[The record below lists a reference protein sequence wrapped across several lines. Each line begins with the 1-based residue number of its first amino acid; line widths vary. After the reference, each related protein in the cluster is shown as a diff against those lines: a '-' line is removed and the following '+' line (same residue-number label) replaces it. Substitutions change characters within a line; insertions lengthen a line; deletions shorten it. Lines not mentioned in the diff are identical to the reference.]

1 MSLTDSELE
10 LVSSEL
16 RGNSDDI
23 PEEPDMILS
32 SDADN
37 AESFVPPPRIAAR
50 FYRHSANRRKSSATS
65 SRRNSISSTHS
76 HTSNRS
82 FRNSCQSHQVAQ
94 HLRRAS
100 ILEDRKARLADRA
113 AHAEQVRLRAALA
126 KAAPRGSNSEERALA
141 AKQARE
147 KHLAQVA
154 ASCAEEVRRAK
165 KIAEDMKE
173 RKAAEERRYRIEMEE
188 KLAEAEK
195 RRLEYKRNPRRP
207 RTASSPPASLKP
219 RTQRPVLST
228 EDAAK
233 RIQVA
238 WRSKVRRDIVR
249 EWLKLGLSIEMVQ
262 ETSFD
267 VITGM
272 LADEKLLKT
281 TDRIMTLFVLLPDA
295 DPAPRSAAVRTFLS
309 SYLILGHPTH
319 VFSRDGD
326 QEQDLITKAKDLVIS
341 FESALTKLTKL
352 NAYTPSPTRTETV
365 LLAHS
370 AFVAAFNDWKSRDSS
385 ALVETMVASFVSLDE
400 IWQSVKDAT
409 VDEVANEYRNGI
421 RDNQAILLSKIKKL
435 AGPDKA
441 LMLIRKAI
449 RESRRSKPKK
459 RPAGDTVRPRVAGES
474 TPDSPL
480 SAESAAKQAE
490 AASELAAS
498 GQAKPEDP
506 TTQGHQ
512 AQSLSK
518 VFTVVPDNRILVH
531 ELSIDKEYRIDPSPT
546 ADLRDALNREL
557 CDAMRR
563 GFEEGDSA
571 NWTTAM
577 AENIRGKLLR
587 LLKPG
592 NSMHTLISETLDPE
606 HVNRQCSQGVF
617 SYGKFF
623 NFIASILPKLC
634 APFRDT
640 EVQALAE
647 ELKEEGDLS
656 SMIEKLFKILHII
669 DLLSLDYSN
678 FLLMN
683 AAPTLIK
690 EAVGYEQRMFTQ
702 DLEENKI
709 TLDRT
714 RRWWRSAAVNMHT
727 EADRR
732 DPWSQANPL
741 NRPTAHKIY
750 ARGLVDLAIATPP
763 LRESELPETLELDRA
778 RIARI
783 REDAL
788 RITTIG
794 GVLLTAKNL
803 LKRDVRSQWKSE
815 ANKMWLV
822 LKENGYMSDASTPGK
837 ISSLL
842 ESSRNMPPS
851 TRSQLSSTITRLLT
865 QAEAGKLSDPVLKVL
880 FQRLKTHIFNRV
892 SASSSG
898 ERVRAAST
906 ATEGLATTGLPE
918 FVSQVAD
925 ICEQLS
931 KVGEV
936 DRKCHGKWYEEI
948 AEEMERLGVEGGEEL
963 VRSRSVESSG
973 AASSSSSSS
982 SSV

>member
-10 LVSSEL
+10 LVSSQLQRE
-16 RGNSDDI
+16 NDDI

-32 SDADN
+32 SDAEN
-37 AESFVPPPRIAAR
+37 GQSFAPPPRIAAR
-50 FYRHSANRRKSSATS
+50 FYRHTSNRRKSSATS
-65 SRRNSISSTHS
+65 SRRNSLSSTHS

-82 FRNSCQSHQVAQ
+82 FRNSCQSHHVAQ

-126 KAAPRGSNSEERALA
+126 KATPRGSNSEERALA
-141 AKQARE
+141 AQQARE

-173 RKAAEERRYRIEMEE
+173 RKAAEERRYRTEMEE

-207 RTASSPPASLKP
+207 RTASSPPADIKI
-219 RTQRPVLST
+219 RTERPIVST

-233 RIQVA
+233 RIQAA
-238 WRSKVRRDIVR
+238 WRGKVRSNIVT
-249 EWLKLGLSIEMVQ
+249 EWLQLGLSIEMVQ
-262 ETSFD
+262 ETSFE

-272 LADEKLLKT
+272 LADEKLLRT

-295 DPAPRSAAVRTFLS
+295 DPASRSAAVRTFLS
-309 SYLILGHPTH
+309 AYLILGHPTH

-341 FESALTKLTKL
+341 FESALAKLTKL
-352 NAYTPSPTRTETV
+352 NSYTPSPTRTETV
-365 LLAHS
+365 LLAHG
-370 AFVAAFNDWKSRDSS
+370 AFVTAFNDWKARDSS
-385 ALVETMVASFVSLDE
+385 ALIETMVASFVSLDE

-441 LMLIRKAI
+441 LTLIRKAI
-449 RESRRSKPKK
+449 RESRRSRPKK
-459 RPAGDTVRPRVAGES
+459 RLVGDTVRPRVASDS
-474 TPDSPL
+474 TPESPL
-480 SAESAAKQAE
+480 SADSAAKQAE

-498 GQAKPEDP
+498 GQSGLQDSTA
-506 TTQGHQ
+506 QGHQ

-531 ELSIDKEYRIDPSPT
+531 ELSIDKDYRIDPSPT

-563 GFEEGDSA
+563 GFEEGDST
-571 NWTTAM
+571 NWTAAM

-606 HVNRQCSQGVF
+606 HISRQCSQGVF

-623 NFIASILPKLC
+623 DFIASILPKLC

-640 EVQALAE
+640 EVQLLAE
-647 ELKEEGDLS
+647 ELQEEGELS
-656 SMIEKLFKILHII
+656 SMIEKLFKVLHII

-683 AAPTLIK
+683 AAPTLVK

-702 DLEENKI
+702 DLEENNL

-732 DPWSQANPL
+732 DPWSQANPI

-763 LRESELPETLELDRA
+763 LRSSELPETLELDRA
-778 RIARI
+778 RISRI

-794 GVLLTAKNL
+794 GILLTAKNL
-803 LKRDVRSQWKSE
+803 LKRDVRAQWKSE

-822 LKENGYMSDASTPGK
+822 LKENGYMSDPSTPSK
-837 ISSLL
+837 
-842 ESSRNMPPS
+842 S
-851 TRSQLSSTITRLLT
+851 TLR
-865 QAEAGKLSDPVLKVL
+865 
-880 FQRLKTHIFNRV
+880 
-892 SASSSG
+892 
-898 ERVRAAST
+898 
-906 ATEGLATTGLPE
+906 
-918 FVSQVAD
+918 
-925 ICEQLS
+925 
-931 KVGEV
+931 
-936 DRKCHGKWYEEI
+936 
-948 AEEMERLGVEGGEEL
+948 
-963 VRSRSVESSG
+963 
-973 AASSSSSSS
+973 
-982 SSV
+982 

>member
-10 LVSSEL
+10 LASSQLQRE
-16 RGNSDDI
+16 NDDI

-32 SDADN
+32 SDAEN
-37 AESFVPPPRIAAR
+37 GQTFAPPPRIAAR
-50 FYRHSANRRKSSATS
+50 FYRHANNRRKSSATS
-65 SRRNSISSTHS
+65 SRRNSLSSTHS

-82 FRNSCQSHQVAQ
+82 FRNSCQSHHVAQ

-126 KAAPRGSNSEERALA
+126 KATPRGSNSEERALA
-141 AKQARE
+141 AQQARE

-188 KLAEAEK
+188 KLADAEK

-207 RTASSPPASLKP
+207 RTASSPPADPKIG
-219 RTQRPVLST
+219 TERPVLTS
-228 EDAAK
+228 EVAAK
-233 RIQVA
+233 KIQSA
-238 WRSKVRRDIVR
+238 WRGKVRNDIVTS
-249 EWLKLGLSIEMVQ
+249 WLKLGLSIEMVQ
-262 ETSFD
+262 ETSFE

-272 LADEKLLKT
+272 LANEQLLKT

-295 DPAPRSAAVRTFLS
+295 DPTSRSAAVRTFLS
-309 SYLILGHPTH
+309 AYLILGHPAH

-341 FESALTKLTKL
+341 FESALSKLTKF
-352 NAYTPSPTRTETV
+352 NSHTPSPTRTETV
-365 LLAHS
+365 LLAHG
-370 AFVAAFNDWKSRDSS
+370 AFVTAFNDWKSRDSS
-385 ALVETMVASFVSLDE
+385 ALIETMVASFVSLDE

-421 RDNQAILLSKIKKL
+421 RDNQAILLSRIKKL

-441 LMLIRKAI
+441 LTLIRKAI
-449 RESRRSKPKK
+449 RESRRSRPKK
-459 RPAGDTVRPRVAGES
+459 RPAGETIRPRVASDS
-474 TPDSPL
+474 TPGSPL
-480 SAESAAKQAE
+480 SAESAAVQAE

-498 GQAKPEDP
+498 GQSGLQDP
-506 TTQGHQ
+506 TTQGHR

-571 NWTTAM
+571 NWTAAM
-577 AENIRGKLLR
+577 AENIRSKLLR
-587 LLKPG
+587 LLKAG
-592 NSMHTLISETLDPE
+592 NSMHTLISETLDPS
-606 HVNRQCSQGVF
+606 HIAQQCSQGIF
-617 SYGKFF
+617 SYTQFF
-623 NFIASILPKLC
+623 TFIASILPKLC

-640 EVQALAE
+640 EVQALATELQE
-647 ELKEEGDLS
+647 EDSDLPT
-656 SMIEKLFKILHII
+656 MISKLFKVLHVI

-690 EAVGYEQRMFTQ
+690 EAVGYEQRMFAQ
-702 DLEENKI
+702 DLSEGRI
-709 TLDRT
+709 TLART
-714 RRWWRSAAVNMHT
+714 RRWWHSAAVNMHT

-750 ARGLVDLAIATPP
+750 ARGLVDLAITTPP
-763 LRESELPETLELDRA
+763 LSDSELPETLALDRE
-778 RIARI
+778 RISRI

-788 RITTIG
+788 RITTIAG
-794 GVLLTAKNL
+794 ILLTAKNL

-815 ANKMWLV
+815 AQKMWLV
-822 LKENGYMSDASTPGK
+822 LKADGYLRDPTTPAK
-837 ISSLL
+837 ISALL

-851 TRSQLSSTITRLLT
+851 TRSQLSSTITRLLS
-865 QAEAGKLSDPVLKVL
+865 QAETSTLSDPVTRVL
-880 FQRLKTHIFNRV
+880 FQRLKTHVFARV
-892 SASSSG
+892 SASSSD

-906 ATEGLATTGLPE
+906 ATEGLAASGLPE
-918 FVSQVAD
+918 FDGRVKEMCD
-925 ICEQLS
+925 LL
-931 KVGEV
+931 GRMGDV
-936 DRKCHGKWYEEI
+936 DRKCHGAWYEGV
-948 AEEMERLGVEGGEEL
+948 AEEMDDVGDGAVSANEG
-963 VRSRSVESSG
+963 SS
-973 AASSSSSSS
+973 
-982 SSV
+982 

>member
-10 LVSSEL
+10 LVSSQLQRE
-16 RGNSDDI
+16 NDDI

-32 SDADN
+32 SDAEN
-37 AESFVPPPRIAAR
+37 GQSFAPPPRIAAR
-50 FYRHSANRRKSSATS
+50 FYRHTSNRRKSSATS
-65 SRRNSISSTHS
+65 SRRNSLSSTHS

-82 FRNSCQSHQVAQ
+82 FRNSCQSHHVAQ

-126 KAAPRGSNSEERALA
+126 KATPRGSNSEERALA
-141 AKQARE
+141 AQQARE

-173 RKAAEERRYRIEMEE
+173 RKAAEERRYRTEMEE

-207 RTASSPPASLKP
+207 RTASSPPADIKIW
-219 RTQRPVLST
+219 TERPIVST

-233 RIQVA
+233 RIQAA
-238 WRSKVRRDIVR
+238 WRGKVRSNIVT
-249 EWLKLGLSIEMVQ
+249 EWLQLGLSIEMVQ
-262 ETSFD
+262 ETSFE

-272 LADEKLLKT
+272 LADEKLLRT

-295 DPAPRSAAVRTFLS
+295 DPASRSAAVRTFLS
-309 SYLILGHPTH
+309 AYLILGHPTH

-341 FESALTKLTKL
+341 FESALAKLTKL
-352 NAYTPSPTRTETV
+352 NSYTPSPTRTETV
-365 LLAHS
+365 LLAHG
-370 AFVAAFNDWKSRDSS
+370 AFVTAFNDWKARDSS
-385 ALVETMVASFVSLDE
+385 ALIETMVASFVSLDE

-441 LMLIRKAI
+441 LTLIRKAI
-449 RESRRSKPKK
+449 RESRRSRPKK
-459 RPAGDTVRPRVAGES
+459 RLAGDTVRPRVASDS
-474 TPDSPL
+474 TPESPL
-480 SAESAAKQAE
+480 SADSAAKQAE

-498 GQAKPEDP
+498 GQSGLQDSTA
-506 TTQGHQ
+506 QGHQ

-531 ELSIDKEYRIDPSPT
+531 ELSIDKDYRIDPSPT

-563 GFEEGDSA
+563 GFEEGDST
-571 NWTTAM
+571 NWTAAM

-606 HVNRQCSQGVF
+606 HISRQCSQGVF

-623 NFIASILPKLC
+623 DFIASILPKLC

-640 EVQALAE
+640 EVQLLAE
-647 ELKEEGDLS
+647 ELQEEGELS
-656 SMIEKLFKILHII
+656 SMIEKLFKVLHII

-683 AAPTLIK
+683 AAPTLVK

-702 DLEENKI
+702 DLEENNL

-732 DPWSQANPL
+732 DPWSQANPI

-763 LRESELPETLELDRA
+763 LRSSELPETLELDRA
-778 RIARI
+778 RISRI

-794 GVLLTAKNL
+794 GILLTAKNL
-803 LKRDVRSQWKSE
+803 LKRDVRAQWKSE

-822 LKENGYMSDASTPGK
+822 LKENGYMSDPSTPSK

-865 QAEAGKLSDPVLKVL
+865 QAEAGKLSDPVMKVL

-898 ERVRAAST
+898 ERVKAAST

-925 ICEQLS
+925 ICEQLG

-948 AEEMERLGVEGGEEL
+948 AEEMERLGLEGGEEL
-963 VRSRSVESSG
+963 TR
-973 AASSSSSSS
+973 SSSADSEAVVSTSSD

>member
-10 LVSSEL
+10 LASSQLQRE
-16 RGNSDDI
+16 NDDI

-32 SDADN
+32 SDAEN
-37 AESFVPPPRIAAR
+37 GQTFAPPPRIAAR
-50 FYRHSANRRKSSATS
+50 FYRHANNRRKSSATS
-65 SRRNSISSTHS
+65 SRRNSLSSTHS

-82 FRNSCQSHQVAQ
+82 FRNSCQSHHVAQ

-126 KAAPRGSNSEERALA
+126 KATPRGSNCEERALA
-141 AKQARE
+141 AQQARE

-173 RKAAEERRYRIEMEE
+173 RKAAEERRYRVEMEE

-207 RTASSPPASLKP
+207 RTASSPPADVKI
-219 RTQRPVLST
+219 RTERPVVTT
-228 EDAAK
+228 EDAA
-233 RIQVA
+233 RTIQSA
-238 WRSKVRRDIVR
+238 WRGKVRNDIVKA
-249 EWLKLGLSIEMVQ
+249 WLQLGLSIEMVQ

-267 VITGM
+267 VITAM

-295 DPAPRSAAVRTFLS
+295 DPTSRSAAVRTFLS
-309 SYLILGHPTH
+309 SYLILGHPAH

-341 FESALTKLTKL
+341 FESALSKLTKV
-352 NAYTPSPTRTETV
+352 NSHTPSPTRTETV
-365 LLAHS
+365 LLAHG
-370 AFVAAFNDWKSRDSS
+370 AFVAAFNDWKARDSS
-385 ALVETMVASFVSLDE
+385 ALIETMVASFVSLDE

-421 RDNQAILLSKIKKL
+421 RDNQAILLSRIKKL

-441 LMLIRKAI
+441 LTLIRKAI
-449 RESRRSKPKK
+449 RESRRSRPKK
-459 RPAGDTVRPRVAGES
+459 RPAGETIRPRVANDS
-474 TPDSPL
+474 TPGSPL
-480 SAESAAKQAE
+480 SVESAAVQAE

-498 GQAKPEDP
+498 GQSGLRDS

-571 NWTTAM
+571 NWTAAM

-587 LLKPG
+587 LLKAG

-606 HVNRQCSQGVF
+606 LISRQCSQGVF

-623 NFIASILPKLC
+623 DFIASILPKLC

-647 ELKEEGDLS
+647 ELQEEGELS
-656 SMIEKLFKILHII
+656 SMIEKLFKVLHII

-690 EAVGYEQRMFTQ
+690 EAVGYEQRMFAQ
-702 DLEENKI
+702 DLEESKI

-732 DPWSQANPL
+732 DPWAQANPM

-763 LRESELPETLELDRA
+763 LRDSELPETLELDRA
-778 RIARI
+778 RISRI

-794 GVLLTAKNL
+794 GILLTAKNL

-815 ANKMWLV
+815 AQKMWLV
-822 LKENGYMSDASTPGK
+822 LREGGYMRDPTTPAK

-865 QAEAGKLSDPVLKVL
+865 QAETGKLSDPVLKVL

-898 ERVRAAST
+898 ERVKAAST

-925 ICEQLS
+925 ICEQLG

-936 DRKCHGKWYEEI
+936 DRNAHGKWYEEI
-948 AEEMERLGVEGGEEL
+948 AESEELGSEGEEQGL
-963 VRSRSVESSG
+963 ER
-973 AASSSSSSS
+973 SSSQESETAARERSS
-982 SSV
+982 

>member
-10 LVSSEL
+10 LVSSHLQRE
-16 RGNSDDI
+16 NDDI
-23 PEEPDMILS
+23 PEEPDMMQS
-32 SDADN
+32 SDAEN
-37 AESFVPPPRIAAR
+37 GQSFVPPPRIAAR
-50 FYRHSANRRKSSATS
+50 FYRHANNRRKSSATS
-65 SRRNSISSTHS
+65 SRRNSLSSTHS

-82 FRNSCQSHQVAQ
+82 FRNSCQSHHIAQ

-126 KAAPRGSNSEERALA
+126 KATPRGSNSEERALA
-141 AKQARE
+141 AQQARE

-154 ASCAEEVRRAK
+154 AACAEEVRRAK

-173 RKAAEERRYRIEMEE
+173 RKAAEERRYRVEMEE

-207 RTASSPPASLKP
+207 RTASSPPGDVKI
-219 RTQRPVLST
+219 RTERPIVST
-228 EDAAK
+228 EEAAK
-233 RIQVA
+233 RIQTA
-238 WRSKVRRDIVR
+238 WRAKVRNNIVA
-249 EWLKLGLSIEMVQ
+249 EWLQLGLSIEMVQ

-281 TDRIMTLFVLLPDA
+281 TERIMTLFVLLPDA
-295 DPAPRSAAVRTFLS
+295 DPASRSAAVRTFLS
-309 SYLILGHPTH
+309 AYLILAHPTH

-341 FESALTKLTKL
+341 FESALAKLSKL
-352 NAYTPSPTRTETV
+352 NSYTPSPTRTETV
-365 LLAHS
+365 LLAHG
-370 AFVAAFNDWKSRDSS
+370 AFVTAFNDWKARDSS
-385 ALVETMVASFVSLDE
+385 ALIETMVASFVSLDE

-421 RDNQAILLSKIKKL
+421 RDNQAILLSRIKKL

-441 LMLIRKAI
+441 LTLIRKAI
-449 RESRRSKPKK
+449 RESRSLRPKK
-459 RPAGDTVRPRVAGES
+459 KPAGETIRPRVASDS

-480 SAESAAKQAE
+480 SAESAAKQVDAV
-490 AASELAAS
+490 SELAAS
-498 GQAKPEDP
+498 GQSELPDP
-506 TTQGHQ
+506 TAQGHQ

-546 ADLRDALNREL
+546 AGLRDALNREL
-557 CDAMRR
+557 CDAMRK

-571 NWTTAM
+571 NWTVAM
-577 AENIRGKLLR
+577 AENIRAKLLR

-592 NSMHTLISETLDPE
+592 NSMHTLISDTLDPE
-606 HVNRQCSQGVF
+606 HISRQCSQGVF

-623 NFIASILPKLC
+623 DFIASILPKLC
-634 APFRDT
+634 APFRDA
-640 EVQALAE
+640 EVQSLAE
-647 ELKEEGDLS
+647 ELQEEGDIP
-656 SMIEKLFKILHII
+656 SMIEKLFKVLHII

-732 DPWSQANPL
+732 DPWSQANPI

-763 LRESELPETLELDRA
+763 LRNSELPETLELDRA
-778 RIARI
+778 RISRI

-794 GVLLTAKNL
+794 GILLTAKNL
-803 LKRDVRSQWKSE
+803 LKRDVRAQWKSE
-815 ANKMWLV
+815 ASKMWLV
-822 LKENGYMSDASTPGK
+822 LKENGYMSDPSTPSK

-865 QAEAGKLSDPVLKVL
+865 QAETGKLSDPVMKVL

-898 ERVRAAST
+898 ERVKAAST

-918 FVSQVAD
+918 FVSQVAF
-925 ICEQLS
+925 ICEQLG

-948 AEEMERLGVEGGEEL
+948 AEEMERLGIEGGEEL
-963 VRSRSVESSG
+963 TRSLSTESDAVGSTSSG
-973 AASSSSSSS
+973 S

>member
-1 MSLTDSELE
+1 MSLADSDLS
-10 LVSSEL
+10 LASSQLQRE
-16 RGNSDDI
+16 NDDI
-23 PEEPDMILS
+23 PEEPDMVLS
-32 SDADN
+32 SDAEN
-37 AESFVPPPRIAAR
+37 GQTCAPPPRIAAR
-50 FYRHSANRRKSSATS
+50 FYRHASTRRKTSATS
-65 SRRNSISSTHS
+65 SRRNSLSSTHS

-82 FRNSCQSHQVAQ
+82 FRNSCQSHHVAQ

-126 KAAPRGSNSEERALA
+126 KATPRASNSEERALA
-141 AKQARE
+141 AQQARE

-173 RKAAEERRYRIEMEE
+173 RKAAEERRYRLEMEE

-207 RTASSPPASLKP
+207 RTASSPSADVKI
-219 RTQRPVLST
+219 RAQRPVVTS

-233 RIQVA
+233 RIQSA
-238 WRSKVRRDIVR
+238 WRGRVRHNIVR
-249 EWLKLGLSIEMVQ
+249 AWLQLGLSIEMVQ

-272 LADEKLLKT
+272 LADDTLLKT
-281 TDRIMTLFVLLPDA
+281 TDKIMTLFVLLPDA
-295 DPAPRSAAVRTFLS
+295 DPVSRSSAVRTFLS
-309 SYLILGHPTH
+309 AYLILGHPTH

-341 FESALTKLTKL
+341 FESALSKLTKF
-352 NAYTPSPTRTETV
+352 NSHTPSPTRTETV
-365 LLAHS
+365 LLAHG
-370 AFVAAFNDWKSRDSS
+370 AFVTAFNDWKARDSS
-385 ALVETMVASFVSLDE
+385 ALIETMVASFVSLDE

-421 RDNQAILLSKIKKL
+421 RDNQAILLSRIKKL

-441 LMLIRKAI
+441 LTLIRKAI
-449 RESRRSKPKK
+449 RESRRSRPKK
-459 RPAGDTVRPRVAGES
+459 KPAGETVRPRVAGDS
-474 TPDSPL
+474 APGSPL
-480 SAESAAKQAE
+480 SAESAAKQVE

-498 GQAKPEDP
+498 GQTGSQDAA
-506 TTQGHQ
+506 TQGHQ

-563 GFEEGDSA
+563 GFEENDSA
-571 NWTTAM
+571 NWTAAM

-606 HVNRQCSQGVF
+606 HISRQCSQGVF

-623 NFIASILPKLC
+623 DFIAGILPKLC
-634 APFRDT
+634 APFRDA
-640 EVQALAE
+640 EVQALAD
-647 ELKEEGDLS
+647 ELQEEGDLS
-656 SMIEKLFKILHII
+656 SMIEKLFKVLHVI

-732 DPWSQANPL
+732 DPWSQANPM

-763 LRESELPETLELDRA
+763 LRDSELPETLQLDRA
-778 RIARI
+778 RISRI

-794 GVLLTAKNL
+794 GILLTAKNL

-815 ANKMWLV
+815 AAKMWLV
-822 LKENGYMSDASTPGK
+822 LKDGGGYMKDPSTPSK

-898 ERVRAAST
+898 ERVKAAST
-906 ATEGLATTGLPE
+906 ATEGLAATGLPE

-931 KVGEV
+931 KVGDV
-936 DRKCHGKWYEEI
+936 DRKAHGRWYEEI
-948 AEEMERLGVEGGEEL
+948 AEEMEGLGVEGEEL
-963 VRSRSVESSG
+963 VR
-973 AASSSSSSS
+973 AASAESEGSE
-982 SSV
+982 V

>member
-10 LVSSEL
+10 LVSSHL
-16 RGNSDDI
+16 RRENDDI
-23 PEEPDMILS
+23 PEEPDMMQS
-32 SDADN
+32 SDAEN
-37 AESFVPPPRIAAR
+37 GHSFVPPPRIAAR
-50 FYRHSANRRKSSATS
+50 FYRHTNNRRKSSATS
-65 SRRNSISSTHS
+65 SRRNSLSSTHS

-82 FRNSCQSHQVAQ
+82 FRNSCQSHHVAQ

-126 KAAPRGSNSEERALA
+126 KATPRGSNSEERALA
-141 AKQARE
+141 AQQARE

-154 ASCAEEVRRAK
+154 AACAEEVRRAK

-173 RKAAEERRYRIEMEE
+173 RKAAEEQRYRVEMEE

-207 RTASSPPASLKP
+207 RTASSPPGDVKI
-219 RTQRPVLST
+219 RTERPIVST
-228 EDAAK
+228 EEAAK
-233 RIQVA
+233 RIQTA
-238 WRSKVRRDIVR
+238 WRGKVRNNIVTA
-249 EWLKLGLSIEMVQ
+249 WLRLGLSIEMVQ

-281 TDRIMTLFVLLPDA
+281 TERIMTLFVLLPDA
-295 DPAPRSAAVRTFLS
+295 DPASRSAAVRTFLS
-309 SYLILGHPTH
+309 AYLILGHPTH

-341 FESALTKLTKL
+341 FESALAKLTKL
-352 NAYTPSPTRTETV
+352 NSYTPSPTRTETV
-365 LLAHS
+365 LLAHG
-370 AFVAAFNDWKSRDSS
+370 AFVTAFNDWKARDSS
-385 ALVETMVASFVSLDE
+385 ALIETMVASFVSLDE

-421 RDNQAILLSKIKKL
+421 RDNQAILLSRIKKL

-441 LMLIRKAI
+441 LTLIRKAI
-449 RESRRSKPKK
+449 RESRSLRPKK
-459 RPAGDTVRPRVAGES
+459 KPAGETIRPRVASDS

-480 SAESAAKQAE
+480 SAESVAKQAE

-498 GQAKPEDP
+498 GRSELQDP
-506 TTQGHQ
+506 TAQGHQ

-557 CDAMRR
+557 CDAMRK

-571 NWTTAM
+571 NWTVAM

-606 HVNRQCSQGVF
+606 HIGRQCSQGVF

-623 NFIASILPKLC
+623 GFIASILPKLC

-640 EVQALAE
+640 EVQSLAE
-647 ELKEEGDLS
+647 ELQEEGELP
-656 SMIEKLFKILHII
+656 SMIEKLFKVLHII

-732 DPWSQANPL
+732 DPWSQANPI

-763 LRESELPETLELDRA
+763 LRNSELPETLELDRA
-778 RIARI
+778 RISRI

-794 GVLLTAKNL
+794 GILLTAKNL
-803 LKRDVRSQWKSE
+803 LKRDVRAQWKSE
-815 ANKMWLV
+815 ASKMWLV
-822 LKENGYMSDASTPGK
+822 LKENGYMSDPSTPSK

-865 QAEAGKLSDPVLKVL
+865 QAEAGKLSDPVMKVL

-898 ERVRAAST
+898 ERVKAAST

-918 FVSQVAD
+918 FVSQVAF
-925 ICEQLS
+925 ICEQLG

-948 AEEMERLGVEGGEEL
+948 AEEMERLGIEGGEEL
-963 VRSRSVESSG
+963 TRSLSTESD
-973 AASSSSSSS
+973 AATSTSSDS

>member
-1 MSLTDSELE
+1 
-10 LVSSEL
+10 
-16 RGNSDDI
+16 
-23 PEEPDMILS
+23 
-32 SDADN
+32 
-37 AESFVPPPRIAAR
+37 
-50 FYRHSANRRKSSATS
+50 
-65 SRRNSISSTHS
+65 
-76 HTSNRS
+76 
-82 FRNSCQSHQVAQ
+82 
-94 HLRRAS
+94 
-100 ILEDRKARLADRA
+100 
-113 AHAEQVRLRAALA
+113 LA
-126 KAAPRGSNSEERALA
+126 KAAPRGSNSEEKALA
-141 AKQARE
+141 AQQARE
-147 KHLAQVA
+147 KHLAHVA

-173 RKAAEERRYRIEMEE
+173 RKAAEERRYRVEMEE

-207 RTASSPPASLKP
+207 RTASSPSAQVKIK
-219 RTQRPVLST
+219 TERPVVTT
-228 EDAAK
+228 EDAAR
-233 RIQVA
+233 RIQTA
-238 WRSKVRRDIVR
+238 WRGKVRNNIVSA
-249 EWLKLGLSIEMVQ
+249 WLQLGLSIEMVQ
-262 ETSFD
+262 ETSFE

-272 LADEKLLKT
+272 LAEEKLLKT

-295 DPAPRSAAVRTFLS
+295 DPASRSAAVRTFLS
-309 SYLILGHPTH
+309 AYLILGHPAH

-326 QEQDLITKAKDLVIS
+326 QEQDLITKAKDLIIS
-341 FESALTKLTKL
+341 FESALTKLTKF
-352 NAYTPSPTRTETV
+352 NSYTPSPTRTETV
-365 LLAHS
+365 LLAHG
-370 AFVAAFNDWKSRDSS
+370 AFVTAFNDWKARDSS

-441 LMLIRKAI
+441 LTLIRKAI
-449 RESRRSKPKK
+449 RESRRSRPKK
-459 RPAGDTVRPRVAGES
+459 KPAGETVRPRVASDS
-474 TPDSPL
+474 TPVSPL
-480 SAESAAKQAE
+480 SPEGASAQAE

-498 GQAKPEDP
+498 GNAEDAAA
-506 TTQGHQ
+506 QGHQ

-531 ELSIDKEYRIDPSPT
+531 ELSIDKEYRIDSSPT

-563 GFEEGDSA
+563 GFEEGESTA
-571 NWTTAM
+571 WTAAM
-577 AENIRGKLLR
+577 ADNIRGKLLR
-587 LLKPG
+587 LLKAG

-606 HVNRQCSQGVF
+606 HISRQCSQGVF

-623 NFIASILPKLC
+623 DFIAGILPKLC
-634 APFRDT
+634 APFRDA

-647 ELKEEGDLS
+647 ELQEEGELS
-656 SMIEKLFKILHII
+656 TMIEKLFKVLHVI

-690 EAVGYEQRMFTQ
+690 EAVGYEQRMFAQ
-702 DLEENKI
+702 DLEDEKM

-732 DPWSQANPL
+732 DPWAQANPM

-763 LRESELPETLELDRA
+763 LRASELPETLELDRQ
-778 RIARI
+778 RISRI

-794 GVLLTAKNL
+794 GILLTAKNL
-803 LKRDVRSQWKSE
+803 LKRDVRAQWKSE
-815 ANKMWLV
+815 ASKMWLV
-822 LKENGYMSDASTPGK
+822 LKENGYMKDASTPQK

-851 TRSQLSSTITRLLT
+851 TRSTLSTTITRLLT

-925 ICEQLS
+925 ICETLG

-936 DRKCHGKWYEEI
+936 DRKAHGMWYEEI
-948 AEEMERLGVEGGEEL
+948 AEEMERLGLEGEDL
-963 VRSRSVESSG
+963 SRTSSAESEESST
-973 AASSSSSSS
+973 

>member
-1 MSLTDSELE
+1 
-10 LVSSEL
+10 V
-16 RGNSDDI
+16 
-23 PEEPDMILS
+23 
-32 SDADN
+32 
-37 AESFVPPPRIAAR
+37 
-50 FYRHSANRRKSSATS
+50 
-65 SRRNSISSTHS
+65 
-76 HTSNRS
+76 
-82 FRNSCQSHQVAQ
+82 
-94 HLRRAS
+94 
-100 ILEDRKARLADRA
+100 
-113 AHAEQVRLRAALA
+113 
-126 KAAPRGSNSEERALA
+126 
-141 AKQARE
+141 
-147 KHLAQVA
+147 
-154 ASCAEEVRRAK
+154 
-165 KIAEDMKE
+165 
-173 RKAAEERRYRIEMEE
+173 
-188 KLAEAEK
+188 
-195 RRLEYKRNPRRP
+195 
-207 RTASSPPASLKP
+207 
-219 RTQRPVLST
+219 ST

-233 RIQVA
+233 RIQAA
-238 WRSKVRRDIVR
+238 WRGKVRSNIVT
-249 EWLKLGLSIEMVQ
+249 EWLQLGLSIEMVQ
-262 ETSFD
+262 ETSFE

-272 LADEKLLKT
+272 LADEKLLRT

-295 DPAPRSAAVRTFLS
+295 DPASRSAAVRTFLS
-309 SYLILGHPTH
+309 AYLILGHPTH

-341 FESALTKLTKL
+341 FESALAKLTKL
-352 NAYTPSPTRTETV
+352 NSYTPSPTRTETV
-365 LLAHS
+365 LLAHG
-370 AFVAAFNDWKSRDSS
+370 AFVTAFNDWKARDSS
-385 ALVETMVASFVSLDE
+385 ALIETMVASFVSLDE

-441 LMLIRKAI
+441 LTLIRKAI

-459 RPAGDTVRPRVAGES
+459 RLAGDTVRPRVASDS
-474 TPDSPL
+474 TPESPL
-480 SAESAAKQAE
+480 SADSAAKQAE

-498 GQAKPEDP
+498 GQSGLQDSTA
-506 TTQGHQ
+506 QGHQ

-531 ELSIDKEYRIDPSPT
+531 ELSIDKDYRIDPSPT

-563 GFEEGDSA
+563 GFEEGDST
-571 NWTTAM
+571 NWTAAM

-606 HVNRQCSQGVF
+606 HISRQCSQGVF

-623 NFIASILPKLC
+623 DFIASILPKLC

-640 EVQALAE
+640 EVQLLAE
-647 ELKEEGDLS
+647 ELQEEGELS
-656 SMIEKLFKILHII
+656 SMIEKLFKVLHII

-683 AAPTLIK
+683 AAPTLVK

-702 DLEENKI
+702 DLEENNL

-732 DPWSQANPL
+732 DPWSQANPI

-763 LRESELPETLELDRA
+763 LRSSELPETLELDRA
-778 RIARI
+778 RISRI

-794 GVLLTAKNL
+794 GILLTAKNL
-803 LKRDVRSQWKSE
+803 LKRDVRAQWKSE

-822 LKENGYMSDASTPGK
+822 LKENGYMSDPSTPSK

-865 QAEAGKLSDPVLKVL
+865 QAEAGKLSDPVMKVL

-898 ERVRAAST
+898 ERVKAAST

-925 ICEQLS
+925 ICEQLG

-948 AEEMERLGVEGGEEL
+948 AEEMERLGLEGGEEL
-963 VRSRSVESSG
+963 TR
-973 AASSSSSSS
+973 SSSADSEAVASTSSD

>member
-10 LVSSEL
+10 LASSQRQ
-16 RGNSDDI
+16 RGNDDI
-23 PEEPDMILS
+23 PEEPDMLLS
-32 SDADN
+32 SDAEN
-37 AESFVPPPRIAAR
+37 GQTFAPPPRIAAR
-50 FYRHSANRRKSSATS
+50 FYRHANNRRKSSATS
-65 SRRNSISSTHS
+65 SRRNSLSSTHS

-82 FRNSCQSHQVAQ
+82 FRNSCQSHHVAQ

-126 KAAPRGSNSEERALA
+126 KATPRGSNSEERALA
-141 AKQARE
+141 AQQARE

-173 RKAAEERRYRIEMEE
+173 RKAAEERRYRVEMEE

-207 RTASSPPASLKP
+207 RTASSPPADPKI
-219 RTQRPVLST
+219 RTERPVVTS
-228 EDAAK
+228 EDAAR
-233 RIQVA
+233 RIQSA
-238 WRSKVRRDIVR
+238 WRGKVRNDIVKA
-249 EWLKLGLSIEMVQ
+249 WLQLGLSIEMVQ

-295 DPAPRSAAVRTFLS
+295 DPGSRSAAVRTFLS
-309 SYLILGHPTH
+309 AYLILGHPAH

-341 FESALTKLTKL
+341 FESALSKLTKI
-352 NAYTPSPTRTETV
+352 NSHTPSPTRTETV
-365 LLAHS
+365 LLSHG
-370 AFVAAFNDWKSRDSS
+370 AFVTAFNDWKARDSS
-385 ALVETMVASFVSLDE
+385 ALIETMVASFVSLDE

-421 RDNQAILLSKIKKL
+421 RDNQAILLSRIKKL

-441 LMLIRKAI
+441 LTLIRKAI
-449 RESRRSKPKK
+449 RESRRSRPKK
-459 RPAGDTVRPRVAGES
+459 RPAGETIRPRVASDS
-474 TPDSPL
+474 TPGSPL
-480 SAESAAKQAE
+480 SAESAAAQAE

-498 GQAKPEDP
+498 GQNGLQDP

-546 ADLRDALNREL
+546 AGLRDALNREL

-571 NWTTAM
+571 NWTAAM

-587 LLKPG
+587 LLKAG
-592 NSMHTLISETLDPE
+592 NSMHTLILETLDPE
-606 HVNRQCSQGVF
+606 HISRQCSQGVF

-623 NFIASILPKLC
+623 DFIASILPKLC
-634 APFRDT
+634 APFRDA
-640 EVQALAE
+640 EIQALAE
-647 ELKEEGDLS
+647 ELQEEGELS
-656 SMIEKLFKILHII
+656 SMIEKLFKVLHII

-690 EAVGYEQRMFTQ
+690 EAVGYEQRMFAQ
-702 DLEENKI
+702 DLEEKKM

-732 DPWSQANPL
+732 DPWAQANPI

-778 RIARI
+778 RISRI

-794 GVLLTAKNL
+794 GILLTAKNL

-815 ANKMWLV
+815 AQKMWLV
-822 LKENGYMSDASTPGK
+822 LKDGGYLKDAATPAK
-837 ISSLL
+837 ISGLL

-898 ERVRAAST
+898 ERVKAAST

-918 FVSQVAD
+918 FVSQVGD
-925 ICEQLS
+925 ICEQLG

-948 AEEMERLGVEGGEEL
+948 AEEMERLGLEGEEL
-963 VRSRSVESSG
+963 TR
-973 AASSSSSSS
+973 SSSAESEAVASGSST
-982 SSV
+982 

>member
-10 LVSSEL
+10 LVSSQLQRE
-16 RGNSDDI
+16 NDDI

-32 SDADN
+32 SDAEN
-37 AESFVPPPRIAAR
+37 GQSFAPPPRIAAR
-50 FYRHSANRRKSSATS
+50 FYRHTSNRRKSSATS
-65 SRRNSISSTHS
+65 SRRNSLSSTHS

-82 FRNSCQSHQVAQ
+82 FRNSCQSHHVAQ

-126 KAAPRGSNSEERALA
+126 KATPRGSNSEERALA
-141 AKQARE
+141 AQQARE

-173 RKAAEERRYRIEMEE
+173 RKAAEERRYRTEMEE

-207 RTASSPPASLKP
+207 RTASSPPADIKI
-219 RTQRPVLST
+219 RTERPIVST

-233 RIQVA
+233 RIQAA
-238 WRSKVRRDIVR
+238 WRGKVRSNIVT
-249 EWLKLGLSIEMVQ
+249 EWLQLGLSIEMVQ
-262 ETSFD
+262 ETSFE

-272 LADEKLLKT
+272 LADEKLLRT

-295 DPAPRSAAVRTFLS
+295 DPASRSAAVRTFLS
-309 SYLILGHPTH
+309 AYLILGHPTH

-341 FESALTKLTKL
+341 FESALAKLTKL
-352 NAYTPSPTRTETV
+352 NSYTPSPTRTETV
-365 LLAHS
+365 LLAHG
-370 AFVAAFNDWKSRDSS
+370 AFVTAFNDWKARDSS
-385 ALVETMVASFVSLDE
+385 ALIETMVASFVSLDE

-441 LMLIRKAI
+441 LTLIRKAI

-459 RPAGDTVRPRVAGES
+459 RLAGDTVRPRVASDS
-474 TPDSPL
+474 TPESPL
-480 SAESAAKQAE
+480 SADSAAKQAE

-498 GQAKPEDP
+498 GQSGLQDSTA
-506 TTQGHQ
+506 QGHQ

-531 ELSIDKEYRIDPSPT
+531 ELSIDKDYRIDPSPT

-563 GFEEGDSA
+563 GFEEGDST
-571 NWTTAM
+571 NWTAAM

-606 HVNRQCSQGVF
+606 HISRQCSQGVF

-623 NFIASILPKLC
+623 DFIASILPKLC

-640 EVQALAE
+640 EVQLLAE
-647 ELKEEGDLS
+647 ELQEEGELS
-656 SMIEKLFKILHII
+656 SMIEKLFKVLHII

-683 AAPTLIK
+683 AAPTLVK

-702 DLEENKI
+702 DLEENNL

-732 DPWSQANPL
+732 DPWSQANPI

-763 LRESELPETLELDRA
+763 LRSSELPETLELDRA
-778 RIARI
+778 RISRI

-794 GVLLTAKNL
+794 GILLTAKNL
-803 LKRDVRSQWKSE
+803 LKRDVRAQWKSE

-822 LKENGYMSDASTPGK
+822 LKENGYMSDPSTPSK

-865 QAEAGKLSDPVLKVL
+865 QAEAGKLSDPVMKVL

-898 ERVRAAST
+898 ERVKAAST

-925 ICEQLS
+925 ICEQLG

-948 AEEMERLGVEGGEEL
+948 AEEMERLGLEGGEEL
-963 VRSRSVESSG
+963 TR
-973 AASSSSSSS
+973 SSSADSEAVASTSSD

>member
-1 MSLTDSELE
+1 M
-10 LVSSEL
+10 VSTQLQLQRE
-16 RGNSDDI
+16 NDDI
-23 PEEPDMILS
+23 PEEPDMLLS
-32 SDADN
+32 PDAEN
-37 AESFVPPPRIAAR
+37 GQTFAPPPRIAAR
-50 FYRHSANRRKSSATS
+50 FYRHTNNRRKSSAAS
-65 SRRNSISSTHS
+65 SRRNSLSSTHS

-82 FRNSCQSHQVAQ
+82 FRNSCQSHHVAQ

-126 KAAPRGSNSEERALA
+126 KATPRGSNCEERALA
-141 AKQARE
+141 AQQARE

-154 ASCAEEVRRAK
+154 AACAEEVRRAK

-173 RKAAEERRYRIEMEE
+173 RKAADERRYRVEMEE
-188 KLAEAEK
+188 KLADAEK
-195 RRLEYKRNPRRP
+195 RRLEYKRNSRRQ
-207 RTASSPPASLKP
+207 RTGSSPPADVKIA
-219 RTQRPVLST
+219 TERPVVTS

-233 RIQVA
+233 RIQSA
-238 WRSKVRRDIVR
+238 WRSKVRNDIVKA
-249 EWLKLGLSIEMVQ
+249 WLQVGLSIEMVQ

-267 VITGM
+267 VITVM
-272 LADEKLLKT
+272 LADETLLKT
-281 TDRIMTLFVLLPDA
+281 TDQIMTLFVLLPDA
-295 DPAPRSAAVRTFLS
+295 DPVPRSAAVRTFLS
-309 SYLILGHPTH
+309 AYLILGHPAH

-326 QEQDLITKAKDLVIS
+326 QEHDLISKAKDLIIS
-341 FESALTKLTKL
+341 FESALSKLTKY
-352 NAYTPSPTRTETV
+352 NSHTPSPTRTETV

-370 AFVAAFNDWKSRDSS
+370 AFVTAFNDWKARDSS
-385 ALVETMVASFVSLDE
+385 ALIETMVASFVSLDE

-421 RDNQAILLSKIKKL
+421 RDNQAILLSRIKKL

-441 LMLIRKAI
+441 LTLIRKGI
-449 RESRRSKPKK
+449 RESRRSRPKK
-459 RPAGDTVRPRVAGES
+459 RPAGETVRPRVAS
-474 TPDSPL
+474 DSAPDSPL
-480 SAESAAKQAE
+480 SVDSVAAQAE

-498 GQAKPEDP
+498 GQAGRQDSA
-506 TTQGHQ
+506 TQGHQ

-531 ELSIDKEYRIDPSPT
+531 ELSIDREYRIDSSPT

-563 GFEEGDSA
+563 GFEEGDST
-571 NWTTAM
+571 NWTAAM

-587 LLKPG
+587 LLKEG

-606 HVNRQCSQGVF
+606 YISRQCGQGIF

-623 NFIASILPKLC
+623 EFIASILPKLC
-634 APFRDT
+634 APFRDA

-647 ELKEEGDLS
+647 ELQEEGELS
-656 SMIEKLFKILHII
+656 SMIEKLFRVLHVI
-669 DLLSLDYSN
+669 DFLSLDYSN

-690 EAVGYEQRMFTQ
+690 EAVGYEQRMFAQ

-732 DPWSQANPL
+732 DPWSQANPI

-750 ARGLVDLAIATPP
+750 ARGLIDLAIATP
-763 LRESELPETLELDRA
+763 LLGQSELPETLELDRA
-778 RIARI
+778 RISRI

-794 GVLLTAKNL
+794 GILLTAKNL

-815 ANKMWLV
+815 ASKMWLV
-822 LKENGYMSDASTPGK
+822 LKDGYMKDPGTPSK
-837 ISSLL
+837 ITCLL

-865 QAEAGKLSDPVLKVL
+865 QAETGKLSDPVLKVL

-898 ERVRAAST
+898 ERVKAAST

-925 ICEQLS
+925 ICEQLG
-931 KVGEV
+931 KIGEV
-936 DRKCHGKWYEEI
+936 DRKCHGRWYEEI
-948 AEEMERLGVEGGEEL
+948 AEEMENGGLEGEEL
-963 VRSRSVESSG
+963 ARSSSADSEA
-973 AASSSSSSS
+973 AASGSLE
-982 SSV
+982 